1 MKRYAISF
9 ALILVVA
16 LIVGTISV
24 EAQWV
29 QNGTPICIQPYSQ
42 SYPEIC
48 SDGAGGVIMTW
59 NDYRTPEGMYLKGDI
74 YAQRIDA
81 SGNILWTTDG
91 VEVCLASDDQGY
103 PKICSDGAGGAIL
116 VWADYRTASHVDVYA
131 QRVDAN
137 GNALWIANGIA
148 VCDTVSHQ
156 QHPEVVSD
164 GLGGVIITWQ
174 DYRNGSDYNIYAQ
187 RIDGDGNT
195 LWTSQ
200 GVALC
205 TAAYWQEYPQ
215 IVTDGE
221 HGAIV
226 VWKDTRAM
234 TNTDIYAQRVDSSGT
249 TKWMLDGYAI
259 CWEGTSQSNPVVAPD
274 GLGGVFIAWADTRN
288 GDADIFA
295 QWIQNSGSPRWITN
309 GITVSTAANHQNSPV
324 VLGNG
329 AYGAFFAWRDQRS
342 APDDYELYAQ
352 RINSFGNP
360 AWAANGIKIVDEVGD
375 ETVWDVISDG
385 AGGVIFSW
393 MDGRT
398 GASDIYVQR
407 VNEDGNDLWTTNGVM
422 VCDAIRQQTTPELL
436 ADGGG
441 GCFVVSADERAGNG
455 AYDIYAQR
463 VERNGYWGYPSPLLS
478 DVEDVPADQ
487 GGEVTVR
494 WGASRLDNY
503 TYGDITHY
511 SVWRS
516 LTGSEAMILINGE
529 NRIADVVDVSE
540 GFAGPAVRKSVFGS
554 ATYYWEWVGN
564 MDAHFLEHYA
574 YSTATKNDS
583 MAGNP
588 AMEYF
593 FVSAHASDPFVYW
606 DSAPDS
612 GYSVDNLA
620 PCAPVALTGE
630 QSFVPEGLDIS
641 WEPNTEIDISHYN
654 VYRGLSD
661 DFIPGSG
668 NLLTCLPDTMIFDGD
683 WRWDIGYYYKVSAVD
698 IHGNESAYALFGPTD
713 VTGEDTPEVPLATY
727 LEQNYPN
734 PFNPVT
740 TISFGLSESAFVS
753 LRIYDAAG
761 RTVRELV
768 DGSREAGVYS
778 ETWDGKDGGGR
789 EAASGIYFYKLVAG
803 SHAETRKMVLLR

>member
-29 QNGTPICIQPYSQ
+29 QNGSPICVQPYSQ
-42 SYPEIC
+42 SYPRIC

-59 NDYRTPEGMYLKGDI
+59 NDYRTPEGMFLKGDV

-81 SGNILWTTDG
+81 FGNVLWTTDG

-137 GNALWIANGIA
+137 GNELWTTNGIA
-148 VCDTVSHQ
+148 VCDTVWHQ
-156 QHPEVVSD
+156 QYPEVVSD
-164 GLGGVIITWQ
+164 GLGGAIITWQ
-174 DYRNGSDYNIYAQ
+174 DYRNANNYDIYAQ

-205 TAAYWQEYPQ
+205 TESYWQEHPQ

-226 VWKDTRAM
+226 VWKDTRPM
-234 TNTDIYAQRVDSSGT
+234 TTTDIYAQRVDSSGT
-249 TKWMLDGYAI
+249 TKWALNGNAI
-259 CWEGTSQSNPVVAPD
+259 CWEGTSQSDPVVAPD
-274 GLGGVFIAWADTRN
+274 GLGGAVIAWSDTRN

-295 QWIQNSGSPRWITN
+295 QWIQNSGSTRWIAN
-309 GITVSTAANHQNSPV
+309 GITVCTAANHQNYPV

-329 AYGAFFAWRDQRS
+329 VYGAFFAWRDQRV
-342 APDDYELYAQ
+342 AIDRYELYAQ
-352 RINSFGNP
+352 RVNSFGIP
-360 AWAANGIKIVDEVGD
+360 AWAANGIKIVDEAGD
-375 ETVWDVISDG
+375 ESVWDAVSDG
-385 AGGVIFSW
+385 TGGVIFSW
-393 MDGRT
+393 IDGRT
-398 GASDIYVQR
+398 AYADVYVQR
-407 VNEDGNDLWTTNGVM
+407 VDEDGNDLWTTNGVM
-422 VCDAIRQQTTPELL
+422 VCDAIKQQTTPELL
-436 ADGGG
+436 ADGVG
-441 GCFVVSADERAGNG
+441 GCFVVWADERSANGN
-455 AYDIYAQR
+455 YDIYAQR

-494 WGASRLDNY
+494 WDASQLDNY
-503 TYGDITHY
+503 ADGDITHY

-516 LTGSEAMILINGE
+516 LTGSEAMTLINGE
-529 NRIADVVDVSE
+529 YRIADVVDVSE

-593 FVSAHASDPFVYW
+593 FVSAHTSDPFVYW

-620 PCAPVALTGE
+620 PCAPMALTGE

-641 WEPNTEIDISHYN
+641 WGPNTEIDVSHYN
-654 VYRGLSD
+654 VYRGTSD
-661 DFIPGSG
+661 DFVPGSG
-668 NLLTCLPDTMIFDGD
+668 NLLICLPDTTTFDGD
-683 WRWDIGYYYKVSAVD
+683 WRWDSGYYYKVSAID
-698 IHGNESAYALFGPTD
+698 IHGNESPYAVLSPEG
-713 VTGEDTPEVPLATY
+713 VTGDDTPDVPLATY

-753 LRIYDAAG
+753 LRVFDAAG

-768 DGSREAGVYS
+768 DSNREAGVYN
-778 ETWDGKDGGGR
+778 ETWDGRDSNGR
-789 EAASGIYFYKLVAG
+789 EVASGVYFYKLVAG
-803 SHAETRKMVLLR
+803 SHVQTRKMVLLR